1 MTTINS
7 ILDKVAEN
15 CQPTDKEIKKLTTI
29 GDHVKKLIS
38 DYNSPKIKEV
48 VFGGSFAKATWI
60 KGDADIDIFVKI
72 DPAISEEEFE
82 MLGKQIGLQTLQRYK
97 PYLRYSDHPYV
108 EAFIEGTRVNV
119 VPCYSVA
126 KGSWKSIA
134 DRSPFHTEYVK
145 INLDD
150 YKRKQVRLLKKFL
163 KSAGIYGSEIATN
176 GFSGYVAEVLILKY
190 GSVESVMWAFS
201 EMSKEKNVISI
212 DIVAEDILKTFQSDV
227 IIMDPIDPKRNLG
240 TAISAESLG
249 KFILTARAFLERPS
263 TEFFIVRE
271 KDFVKPYTK
280 LDSNLLIVEFTYQ
293 KRSPDIIWGQMK
305 RSLNAI
311 SQQLELAG
319 FTVIR
324 STCITDEK
332 KSAAFV
338 FLLESILLPF
348 YTEKKGPAV
357 FRKTDSASFITKNSK
372 NNLPIWIAK
381 DMRITTL
388 VQRKIISAKDY
399 TMVLL
404 TERLERSGVTK
415 GLRQDI
421 LLHGHIYT
429 GTELKLKGIV
439 KDAANELLATE
450 PLIFQ

>member
-1 MTTINS
+1 
-7 ILDKVAEN
+7 
-15 CQPTDKEIKKLTTI
+15 
-29 GDHVKKLIS
+29 
-38 DYNSPKIKEV
+38 
-48 VFGGSFAKATWI
+48 
-60 KGDADIDIFVKI
+60 
-72 DPAISEEEFE
+72 
-82 MLGKQIGLQTLQRYK
+82 
-97 PYLRYSDHPYV
+97 
-108 EAFIEGTRVNV
+108 
-119 VPCYSVA
+119 VA

-150 YKRKQVRLLKKFL
+150 CKRKQVRLLKKFL

-271 KDFVKPYTK
+271 KDLVKPYTK